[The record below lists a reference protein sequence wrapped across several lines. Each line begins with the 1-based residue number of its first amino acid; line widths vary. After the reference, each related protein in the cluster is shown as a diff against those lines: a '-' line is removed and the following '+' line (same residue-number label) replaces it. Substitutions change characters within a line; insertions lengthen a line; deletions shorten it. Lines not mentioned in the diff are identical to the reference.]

1 MLRNTKRISIN
12 ARASISSLSR
22 IKEMSEEER
31 LLAAL
36 RVSRRLRHIYT
47 ENVILEQL
55 KERGIDPE

>member
-12 ARASISSLSR
+12 ARAPISSLSR